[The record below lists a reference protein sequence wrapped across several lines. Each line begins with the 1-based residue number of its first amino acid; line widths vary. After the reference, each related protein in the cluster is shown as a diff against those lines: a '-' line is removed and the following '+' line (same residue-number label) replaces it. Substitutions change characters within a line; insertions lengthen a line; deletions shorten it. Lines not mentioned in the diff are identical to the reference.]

1 MILRRAMRVRRIA
14 LLALLV
20 AAAPLAAQS
29 RPPVEHRDIAYVTT
43 NGVASQLDVYQQA
56 GTTPTPVLLYFHGGA
71 WTTGQRPAAASSF
84 GSFLKLGFSVVSV
97 SYRLSGVAPAPAA
110 VQDARCAVK
119 WVHDNA
125 ARYGFDPNRIVVHG
139 TSAGGHLALLAAM
152 LPARWSRDLPQCAGV
167 PRVAAVLDY
176 YGPAD
181 LLGASAVSHRTREW
195 LRDGGAALG
204 RELSPIA
211 QVRAGHPPVLIVH
224 GDADPTVPHEQS
236 VRLRDALAKAGVTV
250 RLHTVSG
257 GQHGKFEPAQRA
269 AIVQT
274 VADFLREQRILPAAD
289 TP

>member
-1 MILRRAMRVRRIA
+1 MRAR
-14 LLALLV
+14 LFGCLALLV
-20 AAAPLAAQS
+20 ASAPLAAQS
-29 RPPVEHRDIAYVTT
+29 GAPIEHRDIVYVTT
-43 NGVASQLDVYQQA
+43 DGVASHLDVYQQRS
-56 GTTPTPVLLYFHGGA
+56 TTPVPVLLYFHGGA

-139 TSAGGHLALLAAM
+139 TSAGGHLALLTAM
-152 LPARWSRDLPQCAGV
+152 LPPRWKRDLPQCADV

-176 YGPAD
+176 YGPTD
-181 LLGASAVSHRTREW
+181 LLGASAVSRRTREW
-195 LRDGGAALG
+195 LREGGDRLG

-211 QVRAGHPPVLIVH
+211 HVRAGLPPVLIVH
-224 GDADPTVPHEQS
+224 GDEDPTVPREQS
-236 VRLRDALAKAGVTV
+236 VRLRDALARAGVAV

-257 GQHGKFEPAQRA
+257 GGHGKFEPAQRA
-269 AIVQT
+269 TIART
-274 VADFLREQRILPAAD
+274 VADFLREQRILPAAE